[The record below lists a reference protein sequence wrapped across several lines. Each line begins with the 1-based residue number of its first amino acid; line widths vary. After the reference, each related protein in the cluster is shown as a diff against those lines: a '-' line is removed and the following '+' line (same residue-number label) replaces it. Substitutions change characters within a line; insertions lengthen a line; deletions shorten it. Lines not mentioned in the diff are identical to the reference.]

1 MDLYSTH
8 VFLYPFQWDL
18 KQDKETVF
26 GKRYHLSNIN
36 LADDSPWQRK
46 VMNYNDLEKIELY
59 DEKNFFYEFVHNAL
73 YDVGQEPQPVV
84 RHFERKECTGGQI
97 HYSIEITRKN
107 KILNYILNVR
117 SITLDLF
124 SSGVGMLFFYMDN
137 HQYPSMEDVKNINHY
152 GSRIFP
158 RYFSRGQG
166 VNNLKDEGL
175 ADSLS
180 ITGLIG
186 DARKYAED
194 FSTFDPT
201 HTWQA
206 ARFLNA
212 LIGDVSP
219 ALMGTPLADD
229 SMFTM
234 CWYLNDEMGLTI
246 EDDRSYSNFV
256 EGSEWYAFVY
266 ASKKGSNGQN
276 TKRQAEILERQTYPR
291 WQNYGTLFG
300 ITRNTFMVIS
310 KRDEYSTRVL
320 INYFRTIYTRLA
332 SLALMQRISI
342 LRFSAEVTRI
352 STLAMD
358 NATKM
363 VDRIDDF
370 YMAYIRFVNQS
381 HFLEVTGQQ
390 HGIDLYDL
398 LLDSMRIKEQVQDL
412 DNEVEELHKFA
423 AVLEEKSQ
431 GRNIKLLTLLGS
443 LFLVPSFIAGF
454 YGMNLFPDEFKQNIP
469 LLTAVIVLIFLI
481 AGGLW
486 GILSLSRQENKKF
499 INFLIAAIILMV
511 IIVMGLA
518 LGAAMQS

>member
-1 MDLYSTH
+1 MDIYSTH
-8 VFLYPFQWDL
+8 VFLYPFQWDI
-18 KQDKETVF
+18 KQDNDTVF

-46 VMNYNDLEKIELY
+46 VMNYNGLEKIELY
-59 DEKNFFYEFVHNAL
+59 NEKNFFYEFVHNTL

-84 RHFERKECTGGQI
+84 RHFERKECTEGQI
-97 HYSIEITRKN
+97 HYKIEITREDKT
-107 KILNYILNVR
+107 LTYILNIR
-117 SITLDLF
+117 GITLDLF
-124 SSGVGMLFFYMDN
+124 SSGIGMMFFYMDN
-137 HQYPSMEDVKNINHY
+137 HQYPLMEDVQDINHY

-158 RYFSRGQG
+158 RSFMHGKG

-175 ADSLS
+175 ADALS

-186 DARKYAED
+186 NARKYAED

-206 ARFLNA
+206 ACFLNA
-212 LIGDVSP
+212 LIGDVNP
-219 ALMGTPLADD
+219 ALRGTPMADN
-229 SMFTM
+229 SMFAM
-234 CWYLNDEMGLTI
+234 CWYLNDEMGLII
-246 EDDRSYSNFV
+246 ENDCSFSNFAA
-256 EGSEWYAFVY
+256 GSEWYNFLY
-266 ASKKGSNGQN
+266 AGEKDSNSQNAKK
-276 TKRQAEILERQTYPR
+276 QAEILEKQTYAR
-291 WQNYGTLFG
+291 WQNYGTLIG
-300 ITRNTFMVIS
+300 VTRNTFMVIS
-310 KRDEYSTRVL
+310 KRDVYSTKVL
-320 INYFRTIYTRLA
+320 AHYFRTIYARMV

-358 NATKM
+358 ETTKM

-390 HGIDLYDL
+390 NGIDLYDL

-412 DNEVEELHKFA
+412 DNEVEELHRFA

-454 YGMNLFPDEFKQNIP
+454 YGMNLFPDTFKQNIP

-499 INFLIAAIILMV
+499 INFLITAIILMV

-518 LGAAMQS
+518 LGAAM